1 MTIPSERE
9 LNDAVV
15 KRLLDQIAERDERI
29 RVLNRWIVVLVGI
42 CLALLVLGTKDRD
55 NGPERSGAS
64 HVDGRGL

>member
-15 KRLLDQIAERDERI
+15 RRLLDQIAEKDEHI
-29 RVLNRWIVVLVGI
+29 KALNRWIVVLIGV
-42 CLALLVLGTKDRD
+42 CLALLALGAIHT
-55 NGPERSGAS
+55 GPEWSGAS